1 MSNFLWETS
10 WHGRNLQT
18 SADYWDTQY
27 FLFWQK
33 FHDQSFCSDCE
44 KTEHES
50 TFLKLSVDSAWS
62 IDFKNGLIFENCQF
76 NSWPMSKNLYN
87 WFLSCTFLHVTFL
100 TSDHFFLIIL
110 VKILIFSCKKSVYV
124 EIQLLVLLKFW
135 LSLGLMKKEKKN
147 IWLWLR
153 FELGTPRWES
163 GVLATTL
170 QRLVIEIDGFI
181 EIYVTLFHVFILGIC
196 TKPLSMLIFVS
207 NDQIFEPILCHF
219 YVKL

>member
-50 TFLKLSVDSAWS
+50 TFLKLSVDSALS

-87 WFLSCTFLHVTFL
+87 WFLSCTILHVTFL
-100 TSDHFFLIIL
+100 TSDRIFIIVL
-110 VKILIFSCKKSVYV
+110 VKIFIISCKKSVYV
-124 EIQLLVLLKFW
+124 EIQLWVLLKFW
-135 LSLGLMKKEKKN
+135 LSFWWKKKKEN
-147 IWLWLR
+147 YLPPAG
-153 FELGTPRWES
+153 FEPGSPSPES
-163 GVLATTL
+163 RVLTTTL
-170 QRLVIEIDGFI
+170 QRLVIESKVFI
-181 EIYVTLFHVFILGIC
+181 EIYITLFHV
-196 TKPLSMLIFVS
+196 
-207 NDQIFEPILCHF
+207 LC
-219 YVKL
+219 

>member
-87 WFLSCTFLHVTFL
+87 WFLSCTFFHVTFL
-100 TSDHFFLIIL
+100 TSDRIFIIVL
-110 VKILIFSCKKSVYV
+110 VKIFIISCKKSVYV
-124 EIQLLVLLKFW
+124 EIQLWVLLKFW
-135 LSLGLMKKEKKN
+135 LSFWWKKKKEN
-147 IWLWLR
+147 YLPPAG
-153 FELGTPRWES
+153 FEPGSPSPES
-163 GVLATTL
+163 RVLTTIL
-170 QRLVIEIDGFI
+170 QRLVVESKVFN
-181 EIYVTLFHVFILGIC
+181 EIYITLFHVLARYMHWYWRFQVIRDFG
-196 TKPLSMLIFVS
+196 TS
-207 NDQIFEPILCHF
+207 NWLTSIPK
-219 YVKL
+219 V

>member
-1 MSNFLWETS
+1 M
-10 WHGRNLQT
+10 

-50 TFLKLSVDSAWS
+50 TFLKLSVDSALS

-87 WFLSCTFLHVTFL
+87 WFLSCTILHVTFL
-100 TSDHFFLIIL
+100 TSDCIFIILL
-110 VKILIFSCKKSVYV
+110 VKIFIISCKKSVYV

-135 LSLGLMKKEKKN
+135 LSPGLMKKEKKS

-153 FELGTPRWES
+153 FELGTPDWEP
-163 GVLATTL
+163 GIHTPRPERKYRYVW
-170 QRLVIEIDGFI
+170 FYYY
-181 EIYVTLFHVFILGIC
+181 IYIRVDE
-196 TKPLSMLIFVS
+196 KRR
-207 NDQIFEPILCHF
+207 QK
-219 YVKL
+219 Y

>member
-50 TFLKLSVDSAWS
+50 TFLKLSVDSALS

-87 WFLSCTFLHVTFL
+87 WFLSCTFFHVTFL
-100 TSDHFFLIIL
+100 TSDHFFLIVL
-110 VKILIFSCKKSVYV
+110 VKILIFSCKKSAHV

-135 LSLGLMKKEKKN
+135 LSLGLMKKEKKYLALTEVWTGDTQLGVRSPRHYTTETSYRN
-147 IWLWLR
+147 WWFYWDICYIIPR
-153 FELGTPRWES
+153 FYTRYMHK
-163 GVLATTL
+163 T
-170 QRLVIEIDGFI
+170 
-181 EIYVTLFHVFILGIC
+181 YVHVYFCLLPTYISCLFTFH
-196 TKPLSMLIFVS
+196 
-207 NDQIFEPILCHF
+207 
-219 YVKL
+219 